1 MELQQLNNKY
11 AFENSTKN
19 YQKAL
24 RELSTFLN
32 RPEWIDEEVE
42 ILTPEFNLPL
52 QIDEKSAMFMPVT
65 IVRLPYRKKKKD

>member
-1 MELQQLNNKY
+1 MLSRIPL
-11 AFENSTKN
+11 KN

-42 ILTPEFNLPL
+42 ILTPEFNLPFCRST
-52 QIDEKSAMFMPVT
+52 KSQLLFMPVT